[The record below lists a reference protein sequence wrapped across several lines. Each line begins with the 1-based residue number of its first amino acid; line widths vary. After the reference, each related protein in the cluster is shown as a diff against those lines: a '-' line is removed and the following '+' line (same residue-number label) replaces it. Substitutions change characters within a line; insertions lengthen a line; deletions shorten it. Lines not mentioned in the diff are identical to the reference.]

1 MATRD
6 DITVSQYLSPRVA
19 EVAQPSNEVVMQD
32 YVDTLRT
39 EEEAFRSMSF
49 SKLINASGK
58 EDLGGGVLVGITVS
72 EQNVQLAFE
81 PNVTPVHIGTVTT
94 ASGPPSAVGRMQ
106 FTDSTADFIA
116 DGVQPGS
123 FIINFTDN
131 SVVDVVRIIS
141 TDTLE
146 TRTLA
151 NGSNNEFDFGD
162 VIHVFNI
169 RQCKT
174 TGGNLVAVD
183 DNDVAIP
190 AILPTAFTQVV
201 LTTSSSATIQE
212 LGEVRYAAYQNA
224 VWYQDGSGNA
234 GTDYPNGTP
243 TAPLNNFQ
251 DVRTVADS
259 LGFEDIKINGNA
271 TLTTGDDLAGFNL
284 IGRSEQKT
292 TITINGAANVLN
304 STYEDCT
311 LTGVLDGV
319 SAAKRCLLTAVSDV
333 NGEFTNCGITGSLT
347 LATGGYVGLINCHSE
362 SAGAGVTPIII
373 IGDAS
378 LYGRDYSGGV
388 EFQSKTGAGDVSW
401 DFDSGQ
407 AIVNNNCTTGTMTLR
422 GTAFWT
428 NKSTYAGSTVVNDKL
443 DNTDNTVDAVWN
455 ALIADYSVTGSFGEF
470 IVRRLLTVAK
480 FFALR

>member
-1 MATRD
+1 MATRN

-19 EVAQPSNEVVMQD
+19 EVAQPSTEVVMQD
-32 YVDTLRT
+32 YVDTLRS
-39 EEEAFRSMSF
+39 EEDDFRSMSF
-49 SKLINASGK
+49 AKLIDASGK

-106 FTDSTADFIA
+106 FSDSTADFIA
-116 DGVQPGS
+116 AGVQPGS
-123 FIINFTDN
+123 FVINFTDN
-131 SVVDVVRIIS
+131 SVVDVVRVIS

-169 RQCKT
+169 RQCT
-174 TGGNLVAVD
+174 TSGGNLVAVD
-183 DNDVAIP
+183 ENDVAIS
-190 AILPTAFTQVV
+190 AILPTAFTQVI
-201 LTTSSSATIQE
+201 LQTSSSSTIQE
-212 LGEVRYAAYQNA
+212 LSEIRFAAYQNA
-224 VWYQDGSGNA
+224 IWYEAGSGNS
-234 GTDYPNGTP
+234 GVDYPNGTP
-243 TAPLNNFQ
+243 ISPLDNFQ
-251 DVRTVADS
+251 DVKTLADS
-259 LGFEDIKINGNA
+259 LGFKDIRIVGNA
-271 TLTTGDDLAGFNL
+271 TLTTGDDLAGFTV
-284 IGRSEQKT
+284 IGRSEQKN
-292 TITINGAANVLN
+292 TITINGAANVLD
-304 STYEDCT
+304 STYENCT

-319 SAAKRCLLTAVSDV
+319 SAAHDCHLNAVSDV
-333 NGEFTNCGITGSLT
+333 DGEFTDCGLFGSIA
-347 LATGGYVGLINCHSE
+347 LATGGTVGFVNCYSKV
-362 SAGAGVTPIII
+362 AGAGATPVIIV
-373 IGDAS
+373 GDADV
-378 LYGRDYSGGV
+378 YGRDYSGGV
-388 EFQSKTGAGDVSW
+388 EFQSKTGAGAVSW

-407 AIVNNNCTTGTMTLR
+407 AIVNNNCTTGTITLR

-443 DNTDNTVDAVWN
+443 DNTENTVDAVWN

>member
-49 SKLINASGK
+49 SKLI
-58 EDLGGGVLVGITVS
+58 ITVS

-259 LGFEDIKINGNA
+259 LGFDTVQLVGNCG
-271 TLTTGDDLAGFNL
+271 LTTGDDLSAL
-284 IGRSEQKT
+284 KIIGQSEQKSLV
-292 TITINGAANVLN
+292 TIDGNANVTDTN
-304 STYEDCT
+304 YEMCS

-319 SAAKRCLLTAVSDV
+319 SAARSCLMYDV
-333 NGEFTNCGITGSLT
+333 TDLNGEFTDCGISGFLVI
-347 LATGGYVGLINCHSE
+347 ATGGDARLINCHSE
-362 SAGAGVTPIII
+362 VAGGASAPIIN
-373 IGDAS
+373 IGDGD
-378 LYGRDYSGGV
+378 LLGRDYSGGV
-388 EFQSKTGAGDVSW
+388 EFTNKTGAGAVSW
-401 DFDSGQ
+401 DIDSGQ
-407 AIVNNNCTTGTMTLR
+407 VIVNNNCSTGTITIR
-422 GTAFWT
+422 GVATWT
-428 NKSTYAGSTVVNDKL
+428 NKDTYSGGTTVVDQLINAE
-443 DNTDNTVDAVWN
+443 NTGAAVWD
-455 ALIADYSVTGSFGEF
+455 ALIADHTVTGSFGDF
-470 IVRRLLTVAK
+470 LVRRLLTVAK